1 MSNFYDVVQMA
12 VNTVGGA
19 SSDYRVQAGVVAL
32 LVIVGGIGV
41 AAKKVHS
48 KIKLKKATKV
58 SAK

>member
-32 LVIVGGIGV
+32 LVITGGISV
-41 AAKKVHS
+41 AVKKIHNKIKAKKDKQV
-48 KIKLKKATKV
+48 TK
-58 SAK
+58 